1 MKEKR
6 TRNRSYSQKE
16 DLENKKP
23 VDLKQIIRE
32 NKTPNNNSTKYTDKT
47 LGNILIYL
55 KDGKYPESI
64 ENLRKSKNEIVVS
77 NEFTRKQKIA
87 TS

>member
-1 MKEKR
+1 MRRPR
-6 TRNRSYSQKE
+6 TRNRSYSQNE

-23 VDLKQIIRE
+23 VYLKQIIRE
-32 NKTPNNNSTKYTDKT
+32 NKFPKNNSTKCTNET
-47 LGNILIYL
+47 LRSILNYL

-64 ENLRKSKNEIVVS
+64 ENFRKSINELVVS
-77 NEFTRKQKIA
+77 NESTRKQKIA